1 MLENTSELALNIKK
15 QPDDVTCGPT
25 CLQAVYNY
33 FEDKISLT
41 QVISEVKQLRSG
53 GTLGVL
59 LGNHALS
66 RGYKV
71 TIYTYNLS
79 TFDPSWF
86 RNGDNISEKLRL
98 QLAAK
103 PKAKKLKT
111 ATKAY
116 LKFLANG
123 GEIKFEELTPGLLR
137 KFLSKGVPVLT
148 GLSATYL
155 YESPREIGD
164 FEIRFDDISGS
175 PSGHFVVI
183 NGYDHKEAFVAD
195 PLESNPISEKQY
207 YRVSFHKLINSIML
221 GVMTYDAN
229 ILIIH
234 PKNIYA

>member
-1 MLENTSELALNIKK
+1 MLEKTSTLSLNIKK

-33 FEDKISLT
+33 YDDDISLS

-53 GTLGVL
+53 GTLAVQ

-66 RGYKV
+66 KGYKV
-71 TIYTYNLS
+71 TIFTYNLI

-86 RNGDNISEKLRL
+86 GGDVDISEKLKL

-116 LKFLANG
+116 LKFLSNG
-123 GEIKFEELTPGLLR
+123 GRIKFEELTPSLLR
-137 KFLSKGVPVLT
+137 KYLNRGIPILT

-155 YESPREIGD
+155 YESPREKGD
-164 FEIRFDDISGS
+164 FEIVFDDIEGS

-183 NGYDHKEAFVAD
+183 NGYDHKDAFVAD
-195 PLESNPISEKQY
+195 PLESNPISTKQY
-207 YRVSFHKLINSIML
+207 YQVSFHKLINSIML

-234 PKNIYA
+234 PKTTHA